1 MSDSE
6 DDQDYMVPWKLQKL
20 VTMAMQVV
28 FAVAIIV
35 LFVYQTWM
43 INDIIHLIGNGKF
56 VLTDGQF
63 AALCGT
69 MFAEIAA
76 IVLVVGKYL
85 FSEKQILEWKTEQ
98 QIHGVETEGKIS
110 KLETGGKINK
120 LETELLISKLTTA
133 LQDLA
138 SEVNKRELSTT
149 RGGDA
154 SDPGKQDSR
163 SRIEELLN
171 DWKNKLPNSESN
183 LEEQIRELKNDQK
196 NLDLKTERKINEL
209 KRKLL

>member
-1 MSDSE
+1 
-6 DDQDYMVPWKLQKL
+6 
-20 VTMAMQVV
+20 MQVL
-28 FAVAIIV
+28 FAAVIIF

-98 QIHGVETEGKIS
+98 LIHGVETEGKIS

-120 LETELLISKLTTA
+120 LETELLISKLATA

-138 SEVNKRELSTT
+138 SEVSKRELSAPG
-149 RGGDA
+149 GGDA
-154 SDPGKQDSR
+154 SDQEGQDFTLKTREMEALDPGKQDSR